1 MPAGE
6 ALETEGEVKG
16 VDSLD
21 LECSCILFIRVLPRL
36 AGRTDSSAA
45 ALFRAALISAAL
57 SWKIYI
63 GERRETSIRSRC
75 LFVVGLSIERRASFF
90 FLFFV
95 FCSVLHS
102 QKMPEKEKS
111 EVMASSPGE
120 EAAGARATP
129 AASPSRALSALRGFR
144 DRLVDECRVEVRR
157 RNENGK

>member
-16 VDSLD
+16 VEVDSLD

-63 GERRETSIRSRC
+63 GERRETSNRSRC

-90 FLFFV
+90 FLFLCFAA
-95 FCSVLHS
+95 CSTVKKCPKKKRTKSWRRLLARKPPVL
-102 QKMPEKEKS
+102 
-111 EVMASSPGE
+111 
-120 EAAGARATP
+120 ARHP
-129 AASPSRALSALRGFR
+129 RRL
-144 DRLVDECRVEVRR
+144 RLVPSPPCEASGIGSWTSVE
-157 RNENGK
+157 